1 MSHILISDLIF
12 INQLQYET
20 LNEIIFRTLP
30 SKVIIITSNDDLPI
44 TASDFIRIK
53 KLSFMILFNQP
64 HWALLYSG
72 VPVSYAVAFL
82 VEWQT

>member
-1 MSHILISDLIF
+1 MMI
-12 INQLQYET
+12 
-20 LNEIIFRTLP
+20 
-30 SKVIIITSNDDLPI
+30 I

-82 VEWQT
+82 VEWRT